1 MCSALPR
8 TLRSYSWKRSPLFK
22 FKFAKDDGCSLGRAK
37 VWFEE
42 QGLNNFSV
50 AGCLRS
56 IGLSG
61 LEIAVWKFDRP
72 GNVVVLWTDI
82 CSVVCDLRFAEY
94 RLGNVKAS
102 VVNWMDRQAIVVS
115 GGVDQWEP
123 CQVCTMS
130 GSGTVT
136 RERETTKLSRGV
148 LTIDFVGRLGAE

>member
-1 MCSALPR
+1 MWQVVYVQLDCLV
-8 TLRSYSWKRSPLFK
+8 WKLQYGNLIAPEMLS
-22 FKFAKDDGCSLGRAK
+22 S
-37 VWFEE
+37 
-42 QGLNNFSV
+42 
-50 AGCLRS
+50 
-56 IGLSG
+56 SG
-61 LEIAVWKFDRP
+61 LIF
-72 GNVVVLWTDI
+72 VLSFVISD
-82 CSVVCDLRFAEY
+82 FAEY